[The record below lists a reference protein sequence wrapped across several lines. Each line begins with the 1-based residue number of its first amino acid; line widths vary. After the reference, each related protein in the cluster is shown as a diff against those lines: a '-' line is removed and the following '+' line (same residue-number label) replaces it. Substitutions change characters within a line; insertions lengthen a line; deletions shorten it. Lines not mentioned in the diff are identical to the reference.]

1 MLNKLLITLVIVLNN
16 FFLYYAYS
24 DDQINFDVSQIEILE
39 GGDKI
44 IGKKR
49 GTITTNDGVI
59 INADEFEYDKLK
71 NILKAKGN
79 ITVNDKANDYII
91 SSENILYLKD
101 QEKIQIKGKSSSLI
115 FSNYNFKSEDLV
127 IFRDKLILESSKP
140 TTIIDKKNQTL
151 YEIDKLSY
159 SIKDEI
165 LKGDKIFINTK
176 FNQPFSDKYFFK
188 SAIFNLK
195 DQSYIAK
202 DIDINLKKDIFGDK
216 KNDPRFKGISSSS
229 KNGVTTI
236 DKGIFTSCKKNDKCP
251 PWSVQAK
258 KITYDKNKKQILYDS
273 ALIKVYDIPIIYFPK
288 FFTLVLQLKG
298 NLVF

>member
-1 MLNKLLITLVIVLNN
+1 MLNKLLIIFVIILNN

-24 DDQINFDVSQIEILE
+24 DDQINFDVSQIEVLE

-49 GTITTNDGVI
+49 GTITTYDGVI
-59 INADEFEYDKLK
+59 INADEFEYDKVK
-71 NILKAKGN
+71 KVLKAKGN

-91 SSENILYLKD
+91 NSENILYLID
-101 QEKIQIKGKSSSLI
+101 QDEIKIKGRSSSLI
-115 FSNYNFKSEDLV
+115 FSNYNFKSEDIIIL
-127 IFRDKLILESSKP
+127 RDKLILKSNKP
-140 TTIIDKKNQTL
+140 TTIIDTKNQTL
-151 YEIDKLSY
+151 YEIDKFSY

-236 DKGIFTSCKKNDKCP
+236 VKKMINVHLGQYK
-251 PWSVQAK
+251 QK
-258 KITYDKNKKQILYDS
+258 KLHTIRIKNKFYMIVHL
-273 ALIKVYDIPIIYFPK
+273 
-288 FFTLVLQLKG
+288 
-298 NLVF
+298 